1 MNLSVTTVDFL
12 VVLAILVSTGYGVWR
27 GFLWETLSIFAWV
40 AAAFACLYFG
50 PAILPL
56 TRSMIA
62 APWLAALAGYA
73 AVFLA
78 VLIPLAFMS
87 HRLSQTVKGSPIGPL
102 DRALGAAFGVVRGLV
117 IVGMAYIA
125 FTYFV
130 PQQPHWLAEAQML
143 PVIQNTD
150 EVLLTL
156 VPQRDHPDFA
166 LAPEPETRDALG
178 DLIRRNETVTKVA
191 TEHVQHRGA
200 AKKPKRY
207 GAGDRQALDR
217 LIQATG
223 NGN

>member
-1 MNLSVTTVDFL
+1 
-12 VVLAILVSTGYGVWR
+12 
-27 GFLWETLSIFAWV
+27 
-40 AAAFACLYFG
+40 
-50 PAILPL
+50 
-56 TRSMIA
+56 
-62 APWLAALAGYA
+62 
-73 AVFLA
+73 
-78 VLIPLAFMS
+78 
-87 HRLSQTVKGSPIGPL
+87 
-102 DRALGAAFGVVRGLV
+102 
-117 IVGMAYIA
+117 
-125 FTYFV
+125 
-130 PQQPHWLAEAQML
+130 ML

-191 TEHVQHRGA
+191 TEHVQHKGA